1 MSKRDRQR
9 WDARY
14 STPEWC
20 GISAPSPLVMQYA
33 TGGGRALD
41 VACGQG
47 QNTLWLAAHGYY
59 AVGLDISGVA
69 LRSAASEARAR
80 QLQGHVDFVQA
91 DLDRFCL
98 PPASLDL
105 VCVMRFLHRP
115 LFPALWR
122 ALRSGGR
129 LIYSTLNWRRLETH
143 PDTDPDYLLQSG
155 ELLAAFEGLEIL
167 THAENGDMTDYVGRV
182 T

>member
-20 GISAPSPLVMQYA
+20 GISAPSPLVTQYA

-59 AVGLDISGVA
+59 AVGVDISGVA
-69 LRSAASEARAR
+69 LRRAASEARAR
-80 QLQGHVDFVQA
+80 QLQHRADFVQA
-91 DLDRFCL
+91 DLDRFRL

-115 LFPALWR
+115 LFPVLRR
-122 ALRSGGR
+122 ALRPGGC

-143 PDTDPDYLLQSG
+143 PEIDPDYLLQPG
-155 ELLAAFEGLEIL
+155 ELLAAFDGLEVL
-167 THAENGDMTDYVGRV
+167 THTENGDVTNYVGRV
-182 T
+182 A